1 MVTYRVGVMD
11 DDDLVFRALAD
22 PTRRRLLDL
31 IQQRDGRTLT
41 DLERE
46 VPELTRF
53 GVMKHLRVLEE
64 AGLVVARKQG
74 RFRHHHLNAVP
85 IQRIADRWI
94 DRYRAGRAAALLD
107 LQHALEDHHMT
118 PAADP
123 TQVYRLYIRA
133 TPDQVWDAITNPA
146 VIRRY
151 FHGARVETSAGQPGG
166 RIRSFSPD
174 GTQEWGDNAILE
186 FDPPRKLVH
195 TWRSL
200 YDPEL
205 AAEPESRV
213 SWEVAPLEGG
223 FTSLTVTHDR
233 LDRSPKTAA
242 SVRGWAYI
250 LSSLKS
256 VLETGEPLPPYPG

>member
-1 MVTYRVGVMD
+1 M

-41 DLERE
+41 ELERE

-107 LQHALEDHHMT
+107 LQHALEDHHVTT
-118 PAADP
+118 PAAEG

-133 TPDQVWDAITNPA
+133 TPEGVWDAITNPA
-146 VIRRY
+146 LIGRY
-151 FHGARVETSAGQPGG
+151 FHGARVETAAEPGG

-174 GTQEWGDNAILE
+174 GTQAWGDNTILE
-186 FDPPRKLVH
+186 FDPPRRLIH

-213 SWEVAPLEGG
+213 SWEVEGLPGG

-242 SVRGWAYI
+242 SVRGWSYI

-256 VLETGEPLPPYPG
+256 LLETGEPLPPHPA

>member
-1 MVTYRVGVMD
+1 M

-41 DLERE
+41 ELERE

-74 RFRHHHLNAVP
+74 RFSHHHLNAVP

-94 DRYRAGRAAALLD
+94 DRYRSGRAAALLD
-107 LQHALEDHHMT
+107 LQQALEDQHMS
-118 PAADP
+118 ASADL
-123 TQVYRLYIRA
+123 TQVYQLHTRA
-133 TPDQVWDAITNPA
+133 TPEQVWDAITNPA
-146 VIRRY
+146 VVGRY
-151 FHGARVETSAGQPGG
+151 FFGGRFESTAERGG
-166 RIRSFSPD
+166 RIRSWSPD
-174 GTQEWGDNAILE
+174 GTEEWGDNTILE
-186 FDPPRKLVH
+186 FDPPRSLVH

-213 SWEVAPLEGG
+213 SWQVEGVEGG
-223 FTSLTVTHDR
+223 YTRLTVTHDR
-233 LDRSPKTAA
+233 LDRSPKTAEN
-242 SVRGWAYI
+242 VRGWSYI

-256 VLETGEPLPPYPG
+256 LLETGEPLPAFTG